1 MYFSFPAP
9 FCHPP
14 LGCFHILGHLRRS
27 GVPITVS
34 ASILPPRG
42 FERNRDPR
50 DTTGSAILLQM
61 RRGRN
66 FGVGVVVMD
75 GGEMLLLLLVMMR
88 GVVRGEETGVIAAAV
103 SRGIGTAAA
112 RLIVEFMA

>member
-1 MYFSFPAP
+1 
-9 FCHPP
+9 
-14 LGCFHILGHLRRS
+14 
-27 GVPITVS
+27 
-34 ASILPPRG
+34 
-42 FERNRDPR
+42 
-50 DTTGSAILLQM
+50 
-61 RRGRN
+61 
-66 FGVGVVVMD
+66 MD